1 MVYFSVII
9 PTLNEE
15 DCLPL
20 LLSDL
25 SAQKNTNFETIVVD
39 ANSKDKTE
47 EKAMTYKNKLA
58 LNFIKVR
65 KANLSYQRNYGAQV
79 AIGRYLIFLDSD
91 SRIGPDFI
99 HTAHKIIEQKKGLAF
114 LTYVVPDSRDI
125 VNQSLYKI
133 ANLVIKYSQAF
144 SISFSSVGSF
154 IIDRNLFLLI
164 GGYDTTL
171 FISEDHDIVKKINRF
186 GVRAKFL
193 DAVIVIYNLR
203 RERKEGWLKTM
214 VKLIYG
220 LIYLLVK
227 KEIKHKIF
235 QYNKGGA
242 SYKKFK
248 PQKLRESENDLR
260 IGH

>member
-1 MVYFSVII
+1 MNYFSVII

-15 DCLPL
+15 DDLPF

-25 SAQKNTNFETIVVD
+25 SAQKNINFETIIVD

-47 EKAMTYKNKLA
+47 EKAMVYKKKLI

-79 AIGRYLIFLDSD
+79 ATGRYLVFLDAD

-99 HTAHKIIEQKKGLAF
+99 HTVHTAIEQKKGLAF
-114 LTYVVPDSRDI
+114 LTNVVPDSRDI
-125 VNQSLYKI
+125 INRFLYKI
-133 ANLVIKYSQAF
+133 GNLVIKYSQVF
-144 SISFSSVGSF
+144 SIPFSSVGSF

-193 DAVIVIYNLR
+193 NTATVIYNLR

-220 LIYLLVK
+220 LIYLLIK

-235 QYNKGGA
+235 QYDKGGA
-242 SYKKFK
+242 PYKKFK
-248 PQKLRESENDLR
+248 PQKLRESENGLR